1 MNAPAS
7 LPQTDDHAAWAQ
19 AALRRQVERLD
30 ELAELGLAMAR
41 AIEAERSE
49 GAVTAFSRMAKAVR
63 LTGLVQ
69 SRLIKDIEQVISNER
84 LFQAPARERARAIAA
99 VEDKARNDPAR
110 DHKRRV
116 EKIVDRVAQAETD
129 DEDRLDR
136 LADETIDRLDD
147 EDLYGDVLTKPVGE
161 LVALICR
168 DLGLDP
174 DWNRLAEEAWAK
186 EEIENAP
193 AGSPFTYLPHAA
205 AGGGPIA
212 EERVVEGAGHFHPPP
227 DQLFGRAHASG

>member
-1 MNAPAS
+1 
-7 LPQTDDHAAWAQ
+7 
-19 AALRRQVERLD
+19 
-30 ELAELGLAMAR
+30 MAR
-41 AIEAERSE
+41 AIEAERSD

-69 SRLIKDIEQVISNER
+69 SRLIKDIGQVISNER
-84 LFQAPARERARAIAA
+84 LFQAPARERARIIAA

-110 DHKRRV
+110 EHKRRV

-147 EDLYGDVLTKPVGE
+147 EDLYGDVLTRPIGE

-174 DWNRLAEEAWAK
+174 DWTRLAEEAWAK
-186 EEIENAP
+186 EEIESGAE
-193 AGSPFTYLPHAA
+193 GSPFLSPPPKV
-205 AGGGPIA
+205 AGGGPLA
-212 EERVVEGAGHFHPPP
+212 DPGAKPGEERVVEGARGFFPPFH
-227 DQLFGRAHASG
+227 GSA